1 MSEPGERSYEGVQ
14 EEKNEE
20 IIQEGVEARVEEET
34 AAAEALTAIPGKQET
49 IAKEKDSEQ
58 QEKARERVKRPKKNK
73 ASKSRRK
80 DKDFDITAIAK
91 HLEIQTNHLAK
102 LEKALQPLRK
112 LAISL
117 DTQSKMVK
125 EINASVKQLQRQ
137 IIQVQKTIQKGKTRR
152 N

>member
-1 MSEPGERSYEGVQ
+1 M
-14 EEKNEE
+14 
-20 IIQEGVEARVEEET
+20 EEET
-34 AAAEALTAIPGKQET
+34 AAAEALTPIPGKQET
-49 IAKEKDSEQ
+49 ITKDSEQ
-58 QEKARERVKRPKKNK
+58 PEKAKERVKRPVKNK

-80 DKDFDITAIAK
+80 DKEFDITDITSIAK

-102 LEKALQPLRK
+102 LEKALQSLRK

-137 IIQVQKTIQKGKTRR
+137 IIQVQKTIQKGKTR